1 MHHTIE
7 YTETRDEA
15 TDLQEYYES
24 KGLVSCWHKADD
36 GRYIVECWE
45 EFNGRIQ
52 QLPITRRAS

>member
-45 EFNGRIQ
+45 ED
-52 QLPITRRAS
+52 